1 MTSLKDVVEDLKYS
15 SSENFAELDKIALTK
30 MIVKIS
36 KIMPIWF
43 RIVAMPKGTSIR
55 MGKNQPPF
63 KPLEDAI
70 KKHLSSPIW
79 GLASPQNHLHV
90 TMLAKKLK
98 NIAWATSFVL
108 QKQPSST
115 SYFFFLTDFWL
126 LIRLIVEACKSKI
139 LSHKHKH

>member
-70 KKHLSSPIW
+70 KKHLSSPI
-79 GLASPQNHLHV
+79 
-90 TMLAKKLK
+90 
-98 NIAWATSFVL
+98 
-108 QKQPSST
+108 
-115 SYFFFLTDFWL
+115 
-126 LIRLIVEACKSKI
+126 
-139 LSHKHKH
+139 